1 MNIVFDIDDT
11 LYNLMEPF
19 EKAHEELFAGQTD
32 ADCESLFMA
41 SRIYSDEAFYMHEKG
56 MLSAEE
62 EFAYRIRKTYADVG
76 IHVSQEQVT
85 LFEQRY
91 RYYQKHIHVPKAIQ
105 NILENCRENDVPIA
119 ALTNGKH
126 VNQGK
131 KIGVLQ
137 LTRWFEE
144 DRIFI
149 SEDIGYTK
157 PDQRAFF
164 AVQEALQLD
173 PEKTYTVAGSFYT
186 LQEQGDG
193 FTMFQGAQILQHEEL
208 PVDSEMLISYFT
220 DRLNG
225 TVTAEMYGNPLGDG
239 RITILTEKEEDPGS
253 QTPGIQDPSE
263 DPGKNPA
270 DGTDNSTGQQ
280 ETSDPAGT
288 GNSGSDGWNFS
299 PESAGF
305 RNAPDSSRTLS
316 SFRKKRRL
324 DKLAQQ
330 FFCRKVSS
338 PWPPAQIR
346 VSEGPRI
353 ETGDRSPSG
362 SGICGGIKGR
372 R

>member
-19 EKAHEELFAGQTD
+19 EKAHEELFAGQMD

-173 PEKTYTVAGSFYT
+173 PEKTWFIGDTFEVDVTGAQNAGWHVIWFNHRRRQMPEGAIKADREVRSAED
-186 LQEQGDG
+186 LLRVVKEL
-193 FTMFQGAQILQHEEL
+193 QGA
-208 PVDSEMLISYFT
+208 
-220 DRLNG
+220 
-225 TVTAEMYGNPLGDG
+225 
-239 RITILTEKEEDPGS
+239 
-253 QTPGIQDPSE
+253 
-263 DPGKNPA
+263 
-270 DGTDNSTGQQ
+270 
-280 ETSDPAGT
+280 
-288 GNSGSDGWNFS
+288 
-299 PESAGF
+299 
-305 RNAPDSSRTLS
+305 
-316 SFRKKRRL
+316 
-324 DKLAQQ
+324 
-330 FFCRKVSS
+330 
-338 PWPPAQIR
+338 
-346 VSEGPRI
+346 
-353 ETGDRSPSG
+353 
-362 SGICGGIKGR
+362 
-372 R
+372 